1 MWKSLCIVSGL
12 ILLGAGGLMYFKVRP
27 QYLSEVA
34 QRDASKENIAK
45 AQKNQ
50 SESKT
55 AKAQADTDLTK
66 SKALLATNEGLK
78 AGALKAKDE
87 KDAQVKA
94 TTETKNTNEKSLTDL
109 EEKLKGL
116 GGLPQLV
123 ADLKALEAKNAQLNS
138 DIDNT
143 KGAIASLIA
152 HKEATDKVIT
162 ALRLREIYQKT
173 GTVAA
178 GASTRITEVSQ
189 ELGFV
194 VLGSGNANNV
204 TKQSKWDVV
213 RDNMIIAKLVVIHIE
228 KNRSIAELIPGTLV
242 RGMQILPGDRVVV
255 SSSST
260 PRALA
265 ASITAAAAAKPA
277 AGAAPGAPPAGAPAT
292 ETPPAD
298 PFANPGGA
306 PAEPMETPA
315 PAETPATPAPAE
327 TPATPA
333 PATPPADAPKEEM
346 PPKP

>member
-1 MWKSLCIVSGL
+1 
-12 ILLGAGGLMYFKVRP
+12 MYFKVRP

-55 AKAQADTDLTK
+55 ARAQADTDLTK
-66 SKALLATNEGLK
+66 SKALLAENIGKKEK
-78 AGALKAKDE
+78 SQKDKDE
-87 KDAQVKA
+87 KDALVKA
-94 TTETKNTNEKSLTDL
+94 KTETKNANEKSLTDL
-109 EEKLKGL
+109 QTELDGL
-116 GGLPQLV
+116 GGLPQIV

-138 DIDNT
+138 DIENT

-152 HKEATDKVIT
+152 HKQATDKVIA
-162 ALRLREIYQKT
+162 ALKLREIYQKT

-213 RDNMIIAKLVVIHIE
+213 RDNMVIAKLVVTHIE

-255 SSSST
+255 SASST

-265 ASITAAAAAKPA
+265 ASITAAAAARPA
-277 AGAAPGAPPAGAPAT
+277 AGAAAPGAPPAGAPAT
-292 ETPPAD
+292 ETPTD
-298 PFANPGGA
+298 PFANPDGA
-306 PAEPMETPA
+306 PAAPMETPA
-315 PAETPATPAPAE
+315 PETPATPPAE
-327 TPATPA
+327 TPPA
-333 PATPPADAPKEEM
+333 ETPATPPADAPKEEM
-346 PPKP
+346 TPKP